1 MKHYLYSNDLYTIVI
16 NFSEEVEQKTFQDL
30 IKKLEKE
37 YGKNFSKEC
46 LKVELDT
53 LNVNYTISN
62 IL

>member
-16 NFSEEVEQKTFQDL
+16 NFSEEVEQKTFRDL

-37 YGKNFSKEC
+37 YGKNFSKER

>member
-1 MKHYLYSNDLYTIVI
+1 MKHYFYKNDLYTIVI

-37 YGKNFSKEC
+37 YGKNFSKER

-62 IL
+62 LL

>member
-30 IKKLEKE
+30 IKNLEKE
-37 YGKNFSKEC
+37 YGKNFSKER

-53 LNVNYTISN
+53 LNVNYTISS
-62 IL
+62 LL